1 MLQININKDENLQD
15 ACNIFI
21 SALLPH
27 DNYDSAYYHMIT
39 MIENRIREIRTSHG
53 LSQEALATII
63 DSTQQ
68 SISRMENNTQAITAK
83 ALIMMSEYF
92 NVSTG
97 YLLGISDIKRDL
109 NGQMRMNQEM
119 EDCYDIVLHYRNLT
133 ETNKKTLSCILKR
146 LEQAQLEEKELYI
159 KDVGDYAKDSYM

>member
-1 MLQININKDENLQD
+1 
-15 ACNIFI
+15 
-21 SALLPH
+21 
-27 DNYDSAYYHMIT
+27 

-119 EDCYDIVLHYRNLT
+119 EDCCDIVLHYRNLT